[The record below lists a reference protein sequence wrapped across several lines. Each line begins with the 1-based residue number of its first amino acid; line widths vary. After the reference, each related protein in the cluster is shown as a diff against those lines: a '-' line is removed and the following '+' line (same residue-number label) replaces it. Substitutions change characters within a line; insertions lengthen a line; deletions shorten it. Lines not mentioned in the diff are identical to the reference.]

1 MSAQASLAVR
11 LRDREHRLIA
21 LSVLGLMTFI
31 AFESFA
37 ITTALPVV
45 ARDLH
50 AEQWY
55 PLAYAATLTTALLG
69 MTIGGNWADRRGV
82 GVPLAVGGSLFLV
95 GLALCVLAPSM
106 PVFIAGRLFQGI
118 GGGIDS
124 VVIYVV
130 IAQNLP
136 EHLRTR
142 MFGLLTAAWLL
153 PAIAGPLITGLV
165 VDLVGWRL
173 VFSLVFVGAGVS
185 LAALLTTVRSTNPV
199 RTTTPIVGARGAWAA
214 VAAAG
219 VLVLH
224 YAGQQTAV
232 LLTAAT
238 SVAVIAIVAAATR
251 LLPKGTL
258 RLQAGVPRLTGLR
271 GLLGATVV
279 ATDIYL
285 PLYLQRQLDYTP
297 TQAGSVVAIGA
308 LGWVAGAWIQSRSRA
323 AVGDPQILL
332 RAAALVLVGPV
343 TASLFVSGLITIH
356 FAIVGCILM
365 GLGMGLAY
373 PQITARVLSRST
385 ETEQGLNSSALQ
397 LAESMSQSIA
407 IAVTGAVL
415 TIGIANNYAI
425 VYALISGIGT
435 AAFAT
440 AISVLRHGAQS
451 RKPAAAAGEPNVAE
465 RLSQDLA

>member
-1 MSAQASLAVR
+1 MSTRASRPVR
-11 LRDREHRLIA
+11 LRDREHRVVA

-37 ITTALPVV
+37 VTTALPVV
-45 ARDLH
+45 ATDLR

-55 PLAYAATLTTALLG
+55 PLAYAATVTTALVG

-82 GVPLAVGGSLFLV
+82 SVPLAVGGSLFLG
-95 GLALCVLAPSM
+95 GLALCALAPTM
-106 PVFIAGRLFQGI
+106 QVFIAGRLLQGI

-130 IAQNLP
+130 IAQLLP
-136 EHLRTR
+136 EDLRTR

-153 PAIAGPLITGLV
+153 PGIAGPLITGLL

-173 VFSLVFVGAGVS
+173 VFIVVFFGACVS
-185 LAALLTTVRSTNPV
+185 LAALLSTVHAAHPT
-199 RTTTPIVGARGAWAA
+199 RTTTAIVGRRGAWAA
-214 VAAAG
+214 VAALG

-232 LLTAAT
+232 LLTTGT
-238 SVAVIAIVAAATR
+238 SAAVIAIVAAAIR
-251 LLPKGTL
+251 LLPHGTL

-271 GLLGATVV
+271 GLLGATVA

-285 PLYLQRQLDYTP
+285 PLYLQRQLEYTP

-308 LGWVAGAWIQSRSRA
+308 LGWVLGAWIQSRSRSTS
-323 AVGDPQILL
+323 GDPRILF
-332 RAAALVLVGPV
+332 RAAALVLLGPV
-343 TASLFVSGLITIH
+343 TTSLFVSGLITIH
-356 FAIVGCILM
+356 SAVAGCVLM

-373 PQITARVLSRST
+373 PQITAAVLSHSK
-385 ETEQGLNSSALQ
+385 ENEQGTHSSGLQ

-407 IAVTGAVL
+407 IAATGAVL
-415 TIGIANNYAI
+415 TIEVAHNYVI
-425 VYALISGIGT
+425 VYALISGIGAAALAT
-435 AAFAT
+435 AAAL
-440 AISVLRHGAQS
+440 LRHGHS
-451 RKPAAAAGEPNVAE
+451 TP
-465 RLSQDLA
+465 